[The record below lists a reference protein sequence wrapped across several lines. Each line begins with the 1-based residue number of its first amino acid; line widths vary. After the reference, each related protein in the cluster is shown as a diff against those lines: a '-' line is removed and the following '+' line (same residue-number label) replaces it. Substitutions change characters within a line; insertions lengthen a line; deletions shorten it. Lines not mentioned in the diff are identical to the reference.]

1 METCQK
7 HPVFFSK
14 SFFDF
19 LKFDERQRAAV
30 RPNIKY
36 LNLRKTE
43 VERQNTPFKIM
54 RTGIYLDTFE
64 YIQFFHADSVLLCVF
79 GNNQRCCR
87 AYYLNN
93 ILVN

>member
-1 METCQK
+1 METRQK

-19 LKFDERQRAAV
+19 LKFDERQRSAV
-30 RPNIKY
+30 RPKIEC
-36 LNLRKTE
+36 LNLRRTE
-43 VERQNTPFKIM
+43 VEMRNTPFKAM
-54 RTGIYLDTFE
+54 RTGTYLDTFQ
-64 YIQFFHADSVLLCVF
+64 YVQFYHEDSVLICVF
-79 GNNQRCCR
+79 NNNQRCCR

>member
-14 SFFDF
+14 LFFDF
-19 LKFDERQRAAV
+19 LNFDERQRSAV
-30 RPNIKY
+30 RPKVEY
-36 LNLRKTE
+36 LNLRKTQ
-43 VERQNTPFKIM
+43 VERQNTPFKVM
-54 RTGIYLDTFE
+54 WTGIYLDVFE
-64 YIQFFHADSVLLCVF
+64 YVQFCHEDSVLLCVF

-93 ILVN
+93 NLVN